1 MPAEEKMKAV
11 VKMLLEYTISGNE
24 SKQLRKDTSP
34 IIISAKTEMTQQD
47 CTSST
52 PVSGHLY

>member
-1 MPAEEKMKAV
+1 MSAEEMKAV
-11 VKMLLEYTISGNE
+11 VKVLLDYSISGDE
-24 SKQLRKDTSP
+24 SKHLRKDTSP
-34 IIISAKTEMTQQD
+34 VLILAKTLMTQQD

>member
-1 MPAEEKMKAV
+1 MPADKMKAV
-11 VKMLLEYTISGNE
+11 VKMLLEYTISGDE
-24 SKQLRKDTSP
+24 SKHLRKDTSP
-34 IIISAKTEMTQQD
+34 VIISVLTLMTQQD